1 MNEASSRDESRA
13 ADDIPK
19 CGRMAREIRRPSVPV
34 CFFEAT
40 KDILI
45 RTQKKKKRRRKGE
58 MESRGEQTKLGTM
71 VVFTKAPTTTDTET
85 AFVRI
90 EPLWNAYAP

>member
-13 ADDIPK
+13 ADDIPT

-40 KDILI
+40 KDILL
-45 RTQKKKKRRRKGE
+45 RTQKKKETKKKG
-58 MESRGEQTKLGTM
+58 RDGEQKRTNKTRNNGRFHKGT
-71 VVFTKAPTTTDTET
+71 DDD
-85 AFVRI
+85 
-90 EPLWNAYAP
+90 